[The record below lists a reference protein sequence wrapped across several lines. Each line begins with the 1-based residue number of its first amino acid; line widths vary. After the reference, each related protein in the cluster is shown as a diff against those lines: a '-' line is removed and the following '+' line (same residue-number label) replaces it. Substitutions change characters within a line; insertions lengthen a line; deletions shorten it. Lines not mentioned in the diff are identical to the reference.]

1 MVYVLLAEGFEEI
14 EALAPVDILRRGGVE
29 VRTVGITGKTVCGS
43 HGIPVIADI
52 LPSEVADDME
62 MLVFPGGLPGSD
74 HLHASAESDRLI
86 AMAKKKGAHIAA
98 ICAAPYLLGLRGLL
112 EGKRATSYPDEKFRS
127 RLLGADA
134 CDERVVTD
142 GLITTGMGMGAA
154 QEFGLRLLALLAGEE
169 TAERIAKGAL
179 IVGAEDACS
188 CK

>member
-14 EALAPVDILRRGGVE
+14 EALAPVDILRRGGVA

-43 HGIPVIADI
+43 HGIPVVADI

-74 HLHASAESDRLI
+74 HLHTSPESDRLI
-86 AMAKKKGAHIAA
+86 AMAKEKGAHIAA

-112 EGKRATSYPDEKFRS
+112 DGKRATSYPDDKFRS
-127 RLLGADA
+127 RLLGADV

-169 TAERIAKGAL
+169 AAEKIAKGAL
-179 IVGAEDACS
+179 ITGASDAISCS
-188 CK
+188 